1 MARVAVDG
9 IKLTDGQAQFEE
21 RQVLGGERHRL
32 NRDSDNNLLNIHVE
46 LFDW

>member
-21 RQVLGGERHRL
+21 RQVSGAERPSIESR
-32 NRDSDNNLLNIHVE
+32 
-46 LFDW
+46 

>member
-21 RQVLGGERHRL
+21 RQVSGGERL
-32 NRDSDNNLLNIHVE
+32 SIE
-46 LFDW
+46 SG

>member
-21 RQVLGGERHRL
+21 RLASGGESPSIKSR
-32 NRDSDNNLLNIHVE
+32 S
-46 LFDW
+46 